1 MLNFLRNLIKNLFG
15 NSSGC
20 CKLPKNGELANV
32 PQKGYFNQK
41 SY

>member
-1 MLNFLRNLIKNLFG
+1 MLNILRNLIKNLFG

-20 CKLPKNGELANV
+20 CKLPKNGELTNV

-41 SY
+41 SN